1 MTNWKVQ
8 SKSSP
13 EIYCLN
19 SSFIMIKLRLYATQ
33 LYHVISSFNTQGVD
47 TTCTF
52 VNTCEPC
59 ADLEGGG
66 GLDPP
71 PRNLQSL
78 ISPILLEMKKNS
90 SFSYLCTLTVIRQG
104 WTPPGKLFLDLRIP
118 TS

>member
-71 PRNLQSL
+71 PPEFAKLN
-78 ISPILLEMKKNS
+78 IANITGNEKK
-90 SFSYLCTLTVIRQG
+90 
-104 WTPPGKLFLDLRIP
+104 
-118 TS
+118 